1 MRRLSVSFHWWA
13 GLVFCGCL
21 AGIAALI
28 GQIPWFAA
36 HGLAAL
42 TLAILFGLLAGNL
55 LPGAWHAPL
64 GAGIQF
70 ARHWL
75 LRAGVVLYGVRLSLQ
90 DIGQVGLSG
99 LLLDVLML
107 LSTFLLACW
116 LGIRWL
122 KLDAESSLL
131 IGIGSAI
138 CGAAAIMAAQPVIR
152 ARSEQV
158 TVAIATVVLFG
169 TLSTLLYPLLY
180 KLYGDFFASTAGFGL
195 YIGATVHEVAQVLAT
210 AQSIGRETAD
220 VALIGKMLRVMLLAP
235 FLLALSFYFSRGG
248 SDEKRPIKLPGFALA
263 FIAVVLVN
271 SVITLPTAVLHAVNT
286 LDTLLLG
293 MAMAALGFA
302 SPLRLLWRS
311 GSKPFCLAL
320 LLLIWLMGGGML
332 LYGILGLL

>member
-1 MRRLSVSFHWWA
+1 MRRLSVSFHWLA
-13 GLVFCGCL
+13 GLAFCGLL
-21 AGIAALI
+21 AEVAALI
-28 GQIPWFAA
+28 GQIPPLAA
-36 HGLAAL
+36 HGLGAL

-75 LRAGVVLYGVRLSLQ
+75 LRAGVVLYGVRLSVQ

-116 LGIRWL
+116 LGVRWL
-122 KLDAESSLL
+122 KLDAKSSLL
-131 IGIGSAI
+131 IGVGSAI

-158 TVAIATVVLFG
+158 TVAVATVVLFG

-180 KLYGDFFASTAGFGL
+180 GFYADFFGGAAGFGL

-210 AQSIGRETAD
+210 AHSIGHEAAD
-220 VALIGKMLRVMLLAP
+220 AALMGKMLRVMLLAP
-235 FLLALSFYFSRGG
+235 FLLVLSMWFSRADKQK
-248 SDEKRPIKLPGFALA
+248 SAVKLPGFALA
-263 FIAVVLVN
+263 FIALVLVN
-271 SVITLPTAVLHAVNT
+271 SVITLPPAVLCVLNR
-286 LDTLLLG
+286 LDTLLLS

-302 SPLRLLWRS
+302 SPLRLLWRA

-320 LLLIWLMGGGML
+320 LLFIWLMGGGML
-332 LYGILGLL
+332 LYGVLGLL